1 MKKFGKYYRNPTPFA
16 LTAVNPAKKK
26 RRKRRAAVTH
36 LAAGSPAKSR
46 RRRKKNPAA
55 LVRRKVGT
63 SRWHHKRGTFLYN
76 PAKKRRKN
84 ALRKKRRRN
93 PLEIQHVIADVP
105 SRNPARR
112 KIRKKSRRKNPSN
125 PMSKHRKRRR
135 KASRNPVR
143 RATRRRSSRRRRNPS
158 RRGFLRR
165 MRNPAIVSDLIDKT
179 NVKRGVGVLA
189 GIGGTR
195 FIVNKLIQGD
205 PVTGQRMFDLPGVV
219 YSTPTAPLTQAQFTE
234 KNKVALAVYET
245 LIPAV
250 AGWFVRRY
258 DSAISEG
265 LLGAAVANAGIAMLR
280 TSQFGQTAGLN
291 AFLPRQKGLQT
302 YIPGVPPMLSGPA
315 TAFINNGAPV
325 ARGMNAVVN
334 PQWHARAVAN
344 VANPFSRS

>member
-1 MKKFGKYYRNPTPFA
+1 MKKVGKYYRNPAPFA
-16 LTAVNPAKKK
+16 LTVVNPAKKK

-46 RRRKKNPAA
+46 RRKKNPAA
-55 LVRRKVGT
+55 VRRKVGT

-84 ALRKKRRRN
+84 AVRKKRRRN

-105 SRNPARR
+105 SRNPARK
-112 KIRKKSRRKNPSN
+112 KIRKKSRRKNPSAKVT

-143 RATRRRSSRRRRNPS
+143 RATRRRSSRRRNPS
-158 RRGFLRR
+158 RRSFLRR
-165 MRNPAIVSDLIDKT
+165 MRNPAVVSDLIDKT
-179 NVKRGVGVLA
+179 NVKRGVGVLV

-195 FIVNKLIQGD
+195 YLVNKLIQGD
-205 PVTGQRMFDLPGVV
+205 PVTGARMFDLPGVV

-234 KNKVALAVYET
+234 KNKIALAVYET
-245 LIPAV
+245 LIPAI
-250 AGWFVRRY
+250 AGYFAKRY
-258 DSAISEG
+258 DNAISEG

-280 TSQFGQTAGLN
+280 TTQVGQTAGLN

-315 TAFINNGAPV
+315 TAFVNNGSPV
-325 ARGMNAVVN
+325 ARGMNAAVTPN
-334 PQWHARAVAN
+334 WHARTVAN